1 MTQPANVSAA
11 SSGSSANAVK
21 RLFPGLLPLDV
32 RGGAPAW
39 SRWCQLW
46 NAHEILTKL
55 SSKSKEEQIATFLTA
70 LGIDALDVFN
80 ALPFANEDEKKD
92 LPGILKKMDDYFI
105 GERNIIYERYKFHCR
120 GQ

>member
-1 MTQPANVSAA
+1 MTQPANVRAA
-11 SSGSSANAVK
+11 SSGSSASAVA
-21 RLFPGLLPLDV
+21 RLFPGAPPLDV
-32 RGGAPAW
+32 RDGAPAW
-39 SRWCQLW
+39 SLWHQLW

-105 GERNIIYERYKFHCR
+105 GEWSIIYERCKFHCR
-120 GQ
+120 N